1 MSMVDVA
8 VIGFGAFIVLVAAG
22 LVLLLAA
29 NRH

>member
-1 MSMVDVA
+1 MSMLDVA
-8 VIGFGAFIVLVAAG
+8 VIGVGSFVALVAVG